1 MKNGWVTKKL
11 GEVCEIKL
19 GKTPPRDDYSLWDRQ
34 KSSGYVWV
42 SISDMTNLTDG
53 QIIDSK
59 EYITNKAIEE
69 AGVPIVKKGTLLLSF
84 KLTIGRTAI
93 AGRDLSTNEAIAA
106 LPLKQEFAQLID
118 LHYLVFYFAAFDW
131 YLFAAKDDK
140 MLGKTLN
147 KKRLATVPVLIPPLA
162 EQKRIVAKIDA
173 AFEKI
178 DKLKANAERNLA
190 NAKDLFQSAL
200 DEAMRPKDGWVEK
213 RLGEVAEIQRGGSPR
228 PIKDFITK
236 NKDGYNWIK
245 IGDVDPSGKFIT
257 STAEKIRKEG
267 LRKTRQ
273 VFAGE
278 FLLSN
283 SMSFGRPYILKIDGC
298 IHDGWLVLRGF
309 QKFYKEDFFYHLLR
323 SKWIQNQFNSLAY
336 GSTVRNLNSN
346 SVSNVIVPIVA
357 LEEQQEIADSLD
369 RLQSQAGVLQQNYSK
384 QIADCMEMRQ
394 AVLREAFEGR
404 L

>member
-1 MKNGWVTKKL
+1 MKSGWAIKKL
-11 GEVCEIKL
+11 GELGTIVRGKGIRRNETVDRGLPCIRYGEIYTSYNYILDCPHSFVSKDVFARCPKIKEGDVVFTLTGENKDEIAKALAYL
-19 GKTPPRDDYSLWDRQ
+19 GKDEIAAGGDLAIWSKHGCDPKFLAYMMYAPKLIEAKARASNGD
-34 KSSGYVWV
+34 
-42 SISDMTNLTDG
+42 
-53 QIIDSK
+53 IIVHAS
-59 EYITNKAIEE
+59 
-69 AGVPIVKKGTLLLSF
+69 VKKMQE
-84 KLTIGRTAI
+84 IDI
-93 AGRDLSTNEAIAA
+93 
-106 LPLKQEFAQLID
+106 PL
-118 LHYLVFYFAAFDW
+118 
-131 YLFAAKDDK
+131 
-140 MLGKTLN
+140 
-147 KKRLATVPVLIPPLA
+147 PPLS

-178 DKLKANAERNLA
+178 DKLKANAEKNLA

>member
-1 MKNGWVTKKL
+1 MKSGWAIKKL
-11 GEVCEIKL
+11 GELGTIVRGKGIRRNETVDRGLPCIRYGEIYTSYNYILDCPHSFVSKDVFARCPKIKEGDVVFTLTGENKDEIAKALAYL
-19 GKTPPRDDYSLWDRQ
+19 GKDEIAAGGDLAIWSKHGCDPKFLAYMMYAPKLIEAKARASNGD
-34 KSSGYVWV
+34 
-42 SISDMTNLTDG
+42 
-53 QIIDSK
+53 IIVHAS
-59 EYITNKAIEE
+59 
-69 AGVPIVKKGTLLLSF
+69 VKKMQE
-84 KLTIGRTAI
+84 IDI
-93 AGRDLSTNEAIAA
+93 
-106 LPLKQEFAQLID
+106 PL
-118 LHYLVFYFAAFDW
+118 
-131 YLFAAKDDK
+131 
-140 MLGKTLN
+140 
-147 KKRLATVPVLIPPLA
+147 PPLS

-178 DKLKANAERNLA
+178 DKLKANAEKNLA
-190 NAKDLFQSAL
+190 NAKELFQSAL

>member
-1 MKNGWVTKKL
+1 MKSGWAIKKL
-11 GEVCEIKL
+11 GEVCEEVKDRTSSIGVVLSAYITTDNMLKDCAGVCEAENL
-19 GKTPPRDDYSLWDRQ
+19 PP
-34 KSSGYVWV
+34 KV
-42 SISDMTNLTDG
+42 TNLVKFRKGDVLLSNIRPYLKKVWLADRDG
-53 QIIDSK
+53 GASSDVIVFRACSK
-59 EYITNKAIEE
+59 EIHPRYIWQALARDEFFNYSMLN
-69 AGVPIVKKGTLLLSF
+69 VSGT
-84 KLTIGRTAI
+84 KMPRGKREWI
-93 AGRDLSTNEAIAA
+93 
-106 LPLKQEFAQLID
+106 KQFEI
-118 LHYLVFYFAAFDW
+118 
-131 YLFAAKDDK
+131 
-140 MLGKTLN
+140 
-147 KKRLATVPVLIPPLA
+147 PIPPLP

-178 DKLKANAERNLA
+178 DKLKANAEKNLA
-190 NAKDLFQSAL
+190 NAKELFQSAL

>member
-1 MKNGWVTKKL
+1 MKSGWATKKL
-11 GEVCEIKL
+11 GEVCEKIVD
-19 GKTPPRDDYSLWDRQ
+19 GDHNPPKGVDHSNYLML
-34 KSSGYVWV
+34 SSKNIQNGAITFDAPRFLSESDFEIV
-42 SISDMTNLTDG
+42 SRRTNVSRGDVLLT
-53 QIIDSK
+53 
-59 EYITNKAIEE
+59 
-69 AGVPIVKKGTLLLSF
+69 IVG
-84 KLTIGRTAI
+84 TIGRSCVFESDAHI
-93 AGRDLSTNEAIAA
+93 ALQRSVAVLKPILSIVGSRYLMYLLQSMAQELESKGHGAA
-106 LPLKQEFAQLID
+106 QKGLYLK
-118 LHYLVFYFAAFDW
+118 
-131 YLFAAKDDK
+131 K
-140 MLGKTLN
+140 
-147 KKRLATVPVLIPPLA
+147 LADIPIPIPPLA
-162 EQKRIVAKIDA
+162 EQMRIVAKIDA

-178 DKLKANAERNLA
+178 DALKANAEKNLA
-190 NAKDLFQSAL
+190 NAKELFQSAL
-200 DEAMRPKDGWVEK
+200 DEAMRPKPGWVEK

-228 PIKDFITK
+228 PIKDFITQSR
-236 NKDGYNWIK
+236 DGYNWIK

-323 SKWIQNQFNSLAY
+323 SRWIQDQFNSLAY

-346 SVSNVIVPIVA
+346 SVSKVIVPIVA

-369 RLQSQAGVLQQNYSK
+369 RLQSQVGVLQQNYAQ
-384 QIADCMEMRQ
+384 QIADCAEMRQ
-394 AVLREAFEGR
+394 AILREAFEGR

>member
-1 MKNGWVTKKL
+1 MTMALSLSDSQELHLERPHTL
-11 GEVCEIKL
+11 GELEDL
-19 GKTPPRDDYSLWDRQ
+19 GCITLGRGKVISKITMQANPGSYPVYS
-34 KSSGYVWV
+34 SSAQG
-42 SISDMTNLTDG
+42 DG
-53 QIIDSK
+53 QIGSYGAYMFDDERLTWSVDGGGRFFYRPPQKYSVTNVAGWLKVNTYNINCRYLYFLLTSK
-59 EYITNKAIEE
+59 WLGLKYDYIHKAHPSVIRNEYV
-69 AGVPIVKKGTLLLSF
+69 G
-84 KLTIGRTAI
+84 
-93 AGRDLSTNEAIAA
+93 
-106 LPLKQEFAQLID
+106 LKF
-118 LHYLVFYFAAFDW
+118 
-131 YLFAAKDDK
+131 
-140 MLGKTLN
+140 
-147 KKRLATVPVLIPPLA
+147 PPLA

-178 DKLKANAERNLA
+178 DALKANAEKNLA
-190 NAKDLFQSAL
+190 NAKELFQSAL
-200 DEAMRPKDGWVEK
+200 DEAMRPKKGWVEK

-228 PIKDFITK
+228 PIKDFITQS
-236 NKDGYNWIK
+236 KDGYNWIK

-309 QKFYKEDFFYHLLR
+309 QKLYKEDFFYHLLR

-346 SVSNVIVPIVA
+346 SVSKVIVPIVA

-369 RLQSQAGVLQQNYSK
+369 RLQSQAGVLQQNYAR
-384 QIADCMEMRQ
+384 QIADCAEMRQ
-394 AVLREAFEGR
+394 AILREAFEGR

>member
-1 MKNGWVTKKL
+1 MKSGWAIKKL
-11 GEVCEIKL
+11 GEVCEEVKDRTSSIGVVLSAYITTDNMLKDCAGVCEAENL
-19 GKTPPRDDYSLWDRQ
+19 PPKVTSLVKFRKGDVLLSNIRPYLKKVWLADRDGGA
-34 KSSGYVWV
+34 SSDVIV
-42 SISDMTNLTDG
+42 FRAC
-53 QIIDSK
+53 SK
-59 EYITNKAIEE
+59 EIHPRYIWQALARDEFFNYSMLN
-69 AGVPIVKKGTLLLSF
+69 VSGT
-84 KLTIGRTAI
+84 KMPRGKREWI
-93 AGRDLSTNEAIAA
+93 
-106 LPLKQEFAQLID
+106 KQFEI
-118 LHYLVFYFAAFDW
+118 
-131 YLFAAKDDK
+131 
-140 MLGKTLN
+140 
-147 KKRLATVPVLIPPLA
+147 PIPPLP

-178 DKLKANAERNLA
+178 DKLKANAEKNLA
-190 NAKDLFQSAL
+190 NAKELFQSAL

-245 IGDVDPSGKFIT
+245 IGDVDPSGNFIT
-257 STAEKIRKEG
+257 STAEKSRKEG

>member
-1 MKNGWVTKKL
+1 MKSGWAIKKL
-11 GEVCEIKL
+11 GEVCEEVKDRTSSIGVVLSAYITTDNMLKDCAGVCEAENL
-19 GKTPPRDDYSLWDRQ
+19 PPKVTSLVKFRKGDVLLSNIRPYLKKVWLADRDGGA
-34 KSSGYVWV
+34 SSDVIV
-42 SISDMTNLTDG
+42 FRAC
-53 QIIDSK
+53 SK
-59 EYITNKAIEE
+59 EIHPRYIWQALARDEFFNYSMLN
-69 AGVPIVKKGTLLLSF
+69 VSGT
-84 KLTIGRTAI
+84 KMPRGKREWI
-93 AGRDLSTNEAIAA
+93 
-106 LPLKQEFAQLID
+106 KQFEI
-118 LHYLVFYFAAFDW
+118 
-131 YLFAAKDDK
+131 
-140 MLGKTLN
+140 
-147 KKRLATVPVLIPPLA
+147 PIPPLP

-178 DKLKANAERNLA
+178 DKLKANAEKNLA
-190 NAKDLFQSAL
+190 NAKELFQSAL

-245 IGDVDPSGKFIT
+245 IGDVVPSGKFIT

>member
-1 MKNGWVTKKL
+1 MKSGWDIKKL
-11 GEVCEIKL
+11 GEVCELIADGDWIESKDQSTCGIRLVQTGNVGVGIFRNKEGSEHFVSSETFRRLNCTEIFGGDILISRLPDPVGRACVVPDL
-19 GKTPPRDDYSLWDRQ
+19 GQ
-34 KSSGYVWV
+34 KMITAVDCSIVRLRRSVCLPTFLVYYASSAEWFNAIEAKCTG
-42 SISDMTNLTDG
+42 STRKRISRKNLTDVL
-53 QIIDSK
+53 
-59 EYITNKAIEE
+59 
-69 AGVPIVKKGTLLLSF
+69 VP
-84 KLTIGRTAI
+84 
-93 AGRDLSTNEAIAA
+93 
-106 LPLKQEFAQLID
+106 
-118 LHYLVFYFAAFDW
+118 
-131 YLFAAKDDK
+131 
-140 MLGKTLN
+140 
-147 KKRLATVPVLIPPLA
+147 IPPLA

-178 DKLKANAERNLA
+178 DNLKANAEKNLA
-190 NAKDLFQSAL
+190 NAKELFQSAL

-228 PIKDFITK
+228 PIKDFITQ

-369 RLQSQAGVLQQNYSK
+369 RLQSQTGVLQQNYTK
-384 QIADCMEMRQ
+384 QIADCEEMRQ

>member
-1 MKNGWVTKKL
+1 MKSGWAIKKL
-11 GEVCEIKL
+11 GELGTIVRGKGIRRNETVDRGLPCIRYGEIYTSYNYILDCPHSFVSKDVFARCPKIKEGDVVFTLTGENKDEIAKALAYL
-19 GKTPPRDDYSLWDRQ
+19 GKDEIAAGGDLAIWSKHGCDPKFLAYMMYAPKLIEAKARASNGD
-34 KSSGYVWV
+34 
-42 SISDMTNLTDG
+42 
-53 QIIDSK
+53 IIVHAS
-59 EYITNKAIEE
+59 
-69 AGVPIVKKGTLLLSF
+69 VKKMQE
-84 KLTIGRTAI
+84 IDI
-93 AGRDLSTNEAIAA
+93 
-106 LPLKQEFAQLID
+106 PL
-118 LHYLVFYFAAFDW
+118 
-131 YLFAAKDDK
+131 
-140 MLGKTLN
+140 
-147 KKRLATVPVLIPPLA
+147 PPLS

-178 DKLKANAERNLA
+178 DKLKANAEKNLA
-190 NAKDLFQSAL
+190 NAKELFQSAL

-213 RLGEVAEIQRGGSPR
+213 RLGEVAEIQRGSPR